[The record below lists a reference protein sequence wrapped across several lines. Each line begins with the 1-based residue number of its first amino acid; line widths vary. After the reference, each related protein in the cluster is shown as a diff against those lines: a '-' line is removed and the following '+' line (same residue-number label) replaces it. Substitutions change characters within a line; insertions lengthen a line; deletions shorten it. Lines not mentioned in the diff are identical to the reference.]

1 MKKVICLIL
10 LLVSLCSLFAVEDSD
25 KDIKAYMEYLLTED
39 LNMNLDKIS
48 VLSEAIPIYERYD
61 LYKKYQPTS
70 NWPVILNTTVGFGVG
85 SFLMGDKKGGIIGS
99 CWDGGNILLLI
110 IASIPWARVEEQTY
124 TVPNAWGEEEE
135 HTEYITVYERS
146 NVAMALAGL
155 SFAGS
160 RIFQGIRARA
170 YLKSLSENL
179 LGALGLKEFKT
190 GFDPILTPDGNLGLE
205 FKVKIGL

>member
-10 LLVSLCSLFAVEDSD
+10 LLLSLCSLFAVEDSD
-25 KDIKAYMEYLLTED
+25 KDIKAYMEYLLTEN

-110 IASIPWARVEEQTY
+110 IASIPIAREIEDTY
-124 TVPNAWGEEEE
+124 TVYNGYEDEE
-135 HTEYITVYERS
+135 HTRYITVYEPN
-146 NVAMALAGL
+146 NVALALTGL

-160 RIFQGIRARA
+160 RIFQGIRAKV

-179 LGALGLKEFKT
+179 LDALGLKEFKT

>member
-10 LLVSLCSLFAVEDSD
+10 LLLSLCSLFAVEDSD

-99 CWDGGNILLLI
+99 CWDGANILLLI
-110 IASIPWARVEEQTY
+110 IASIPIPDVERVETPDG
-124 TVPNAWGEEEE
+124 TKFIDVSRPN
-135 HTEYITVYERS
+135 
-146 NVAMALAGL
+146 NVAWALTGL

-160 RIFQGIRARA
+160 RIFQGIRAKV

-179 LGALGLKEFKT
+179 LDALGLKEFKT
-190 GFDPILTPDGNLGLE
+190 SFDPILTPDGNLGLE

>member
-10 LLVSLCSLFAVEDSD
+10 LLLSLCSLFAVEDSD

-70 NWPVILNTTVGFGVG
+70 NLPVILNTTVGFGVG

-99 CWDGGNILLLI
+99 CWDGANILLLI
-110 IASIPWARVEEQTY
+110 IAQIPIPDVERVETPDG
-124 TVPNAWGEEEE
+124 TKFIDVSRPN
-135 HTEYITVYERS
+135 

-160 RIFQGIRARA
+160 RIFQGIRAKV

-179 LGALGLKEFKT
+179 LDALGLKEFKT

>member
-10 LLVSLCSLFAVEDSD
+10 LLLSLCSLFAVEDSD

-70 NWPVILNTTVGFGVG
+70 NLPVILNTTVGFGVG

-99 CWDGGNILLLI
+99 CWDGANILLLI
-110 IASIPWARVEEQTY
+110 IAQIPIVDVERVETPDG
-124 TVPNAWGEEEE
+124 TKFIDVTRPN
-135 HTEYITVYERS
+135 
-146 NVAMALAGL
+146 NVALALTGL
-155 SFAGS
+155 SFAAS
-160 RIFQGIRARA
+160 RIFQGIRARVS
-170 YLKSLSENL
+170 LKSLSENL
-179 LGALGLKEFKT
+179 LDALGLKEFKT
-190 GFDPILTPDGNLGLE
+190 GFAPILTPDGNLGLE

>member
-1 MKKVICLIL
+1 
-10 LLVSLCSLFAVEDSD
+10 
-25 KDIKAYMEYLLTED
+25 
-39 LNMNLDKIS
+39 MNLDKIS

-70 NWPVILNTTVGFGVG
+70 NWPVILNSTVGFGVG
-85 SFLMGDKKGGIIGS
+85 SFLMGDKTGGIIGS
-99 CWDGGNILLLI
+99 CWDGANILLLI
-110 IASIPWARVEEQTY
+110 IAQIPIVDRERVETPDGG
-124 TVPNAWGEEEE
+124 TVTIETPRPNTVAW
-135 HTEYITVYERS
+135 TLT
-146 NVAMALAGL
+146 GL

-160 RIFQGIRARA
+160 RIFQGIRARV

-179 LGALGLKEFKT
+179 LDALGLKEFKT

>member
-99 CWDGGNILLLI
+99 CWDGANILLLI
-110 IASIPWARVEEQTY
+110 ISSIPIVSTERVETPNGGM
-124 TVPNAWGEEEE
+124 TTIDVPRPN
-135 HTEYITVYERS
+135 T
-146 NVAMALAGL
+146 VAMALTGL

-160 RIFQGIRARA
+160 RIFQGIRARV

-179 LGALGLKEFKT
+179 LDALGLKEFKT
-190 GFDPILTPDGNLGLE
+190 GFDPILTPGGNLGLE

>member
-99 CWDGGNILLLI
+99 CWDGVNILLLI
-110 IASIPWARVEEQTY
+110 IASIPITGQETISE
-124 TVPNAWGEEEE
+124 GG
-135 HTEYITVYERS
+135 HTEYITVYEPN
-146 NVAMALAGL
+146 NVALALTGL

-160 RIFQGIRARA
+160 RIFQGIRARV

-179 LGALGLKEFKT
+179 LDALGLKEFKT

>member
-10 LLVSLCSLFAVEDSD
+10 LLLSLCSLFAVEDSD

-99 CWDGGNILLLI
+99 CWDGANILLLV
-110 IASIPWARVEEQTY
+110 IAQIPIVDRERVETY
-124 TVPNAWGEEEE
+124 GRTETIEIPRPN
-135 HTEYITVYERS
+135 
-146 NVAMALAGL
+146 NVALALTGL

-160 RIFQGIRARA
+160 RIFQTIRARV

-179 LGALGLKEFKT
+179 LDALGLKEFKT